1 MTEPPRICDY
11 GDSTYRQDFWEGQGR
26 DYEDAVERRVLRRLL
41 PDSGHRLLEIGAG
54 FGRMT
59 SEYKMYQQVV
69 LLDYSLEQLQYARR
83 QSGDAGTLY
92 VAANAYRMPFQ
103 AGVFDGAAMIR
114 VIHHIEDVPAVM
126 AQIREILSGNGRF
139 ILEYANK
146 RNLKSMLRQALGRN
160 SWNPYTLE
168 PIEFVEL
175 NFNFHPDYI
184 QAQVSQI
191 GLDIRRVVP
200 VSWFRLAVLKR
211 YLPTALLAGMD
222 ALLQRTAWTVSPSI
236 FLDLQLTGSASGQ
249 LDLGL
254 DNPLEIFKCP
264 QSNTTLRQEEDT
276 LISETGVR
284 WGVYDGV
291 YDFRQPL
298 DR

>member
-41 PDSGHRLLEIGAG
+41 PESGHRLLEIGAG

-92 VAANAYRMPFQ
+92 VAADAYQMPFQ
-103 AGVFDGAAMIR
+103 SGVFDGAAMIR

-126 AQIREILSGNGRF
+126 AQIREILSCKGKF

-146 RNLKSMLRQALGRN
+146 RNLKSMLRHALGRN
-160 SWNPYTLE
+160 HWNPYTLE
-168 PIEFVEL
+168 PIEFIEL
-175 NFNFHPDYI
+175 NFNFHPDYM
-184 QAQVSQI
+184 QAQVSQNGFDLRHVI
-191 GLDIRRVVP
+191 P
-200 VSWFRLAVLKR
+200 VSWFRLAWLKR
-211 YLPTALLAGMD
+211 ALPTALLSGMD

-236 FLDLQLTGSASGQ
+236 FLDLQLAGSAGKPF
-249 LDLGL
+249 DLGL
-254 DNPLEIFKCP
+254 DNPLGIFKCP
-264 QSNTTLRQEEDT
+264 RSHTTVRREEDT
-276 LISETGVR
+276 LISETGIR
-284 WGVYDGV
+284 WGIDDGV
-291 YDFRQPL
+291 YDFRRPL
-298 DR
+298 A

>member
-26 DYEDAVERRVLRRLL
+26 DYEDAVERRALRRLL
-41 PDSGHRLLEIGAG
+41 PDRGHRLLEIGAG
-54 FGRMT
+54 FGRLT
-59 SEYKMYQQVV
+59 DEYRMYQQVV

-83 QSGDAGTLY
+83 QLGDAGTLY
-92 VAANAYRMPFQ
+92 VAADAYRLPFQ
-103 AGVFDGAAMIR
+103 PGAFDGAAMIR
-114 VIHHIEDVPAVM
+114 VIHHIEDAAAVM
-126 AQIREILSGNGRF
+126 AQIRAILSGGGRL

-146 RNLKSMLRQALGRN
+146 RNLKAMLRHALGRN

-184 QAQVSQI
+184 QAQAAQAGFDV
-191 GLDIRRVVP
+191 RRVVP
-200 VSWFRLAVLKR
+200 VSWLRLAMLKR
-211 YLPTALLAGMD
+211 ALPTAFLAGVD
-222 ALLQRTAWTVSPSI
+222 AVLQRTAWQVSPSV
-236 FLDLQLTGSASGQ
+236 FLDLQLAGSGGGALS
-249 LDLGL
+249 LGL

-264 QSNTTLRQEEDT
+264 QSHTALRQEADT

-284 WGVYDGV
+284 WGIYDGV

-298 DR
+298 DG